1 MRQVVQVYV
10 MFNPDE
16 GGVYTYV
23 WKGDE
28 PLVVGDHVRVR
39 DPHARGSYLEG
50 VVTAL
55 DSDYKGYLVVINSKV
70 ETC

>member
-1 MRQVVQVYV
+1 MARQVVQVYV

-23 WKGDE
+23 WKGGE
-28 PLVVGDHVRVR
+28 PLAIGDRVRVR
-39 DPHARGSYLEG
+39 DPSLPSDTLEG

-55 DSDYKGYLVVINSKV
+55 DSDYEGYLVIINSKV
-70 ETC
+70 EV